1 MTSSINQAQFISL
14 SLTTITSLG
23 VLIRSLF
30 KIVDLL
36 ALLKQ
41 DFFNNP
47 SLQSRGIHSGHL
59 TSPSHP
65 SSHFLISCIQDSN
78 INTFQVEKDLYL
90 LEGNQKLVLTKNT
103 LEKSGLDW
111 PITNFKITSSS
122 SQNQSKNNSNIKNI
136 INWGWASVLSFLG
149 LSAKI
154 NFDYCERGLKIG
166 SKVFLYGH
174 AGNEN
179 NIIRSIDVEYLSD
192 SADLLKN
199 YLKEK
204 IIKHTGLSL
213 GVFSA
218 ILLSGFYLWSKF
230 DFTVPRVVQTEEGIE
245 IKPKTEI
252 AKTADYVSNHYPI
265 YKYKHAKNKMKC
277 GCKKYFVNVI
287 NFPCSH
293 FDSCFACFAAKNTK
307 TCSVCHELIL
317 DYFILQLS

>member
-1 MTSSINQAQFISL
+1 
-14 SLTTITSLG
+14 LTAITSLG
-23 VLIRSLF
+23 VLFRSLF

-47 SLQSRGIHSGHL
+47 ALQSRGIYSGHL
-59 TSPSHP
+59 TSPSPPKDP
-65 SSHFLISCIQDSN
+65 SPQFLISYIQDHKS
-78 INTFQVEKDLYL
+78 NTFHSEKDLYL
-90 LEGNQKLVLTKNT
+90 VEGNQKLLLTENT

-111 PITNFKITSSS
+111 PISSFKITSSS
-122 SQNQSKNNSNIKNI
+122 SQNQAKNNSNLRNI
-136 INWGWASVLSFLG
+136 INWGWASILSFLG

-166 SKVFLYGH
+166 SRVFLYGH
-174 AGNEN
+174 IGDEN
-179 NIIRSIDVEYLSD
+179 NTIRVIDVEYLSD

-204 IIKHTGLSL
+204 IIKHTALSL
-213 GVFSA
+213 GVFSV
-218 ILLSGFYLWSKF
+218 ILLSGFYLWIKF
-230 DFTVPRVVQTEEGIE
+230 DFTAPQTVQTEEGVE

-293 FDSCFACFAAKNTK
+293 FDSCFACFASKNTK
-307 TCSVCHELIL
+307 TCTVCHELIL

>member
-1 MTSSINQAQFISL
+1 MNQAQFITL
-14 SLTTITSLG
+14 SLTAITSLG
-23 VLIRSLF
+23 VLFRSLF

-36 ALLKQ
+36 TLLKQ
-41 DFFNNP
+41 DFLNNP
-47 SLQSRGIHSGHL
+47 SLRSRGIYSGHL
-59 TSPSHP
+59 TSPSHQENP
-65 SSHFLISCIQDSN
+65 SLQILISFIQDEKSN
-78 INTFQVEKDLYL
+78 SFHSEKDLYL
-90 LEGNQKLVLTKNT
+90 LEGNSKLLLTKNT

-122 SQNQSKNNSNIKNI
+122 SQNQCKNDSNLKNI

-174 AGNEN
+174 IGDEN
-179 NIIRSIDVEYLSD
+179 NMIRSIEVEYLSD

-204 IIKHTGLSL
+204 IIKHTALSL
-213 GVFSA
+213 GVFSVL
-218 ILLSGFYLWSKF
+218 LLSGFYLWRKF
-230 DFTVPRVVQTEEGIE
+230 DFTVPRTVQTEEGIE
-245 IKPKTEI
+245 AKPKTEI
-252 AKTADYVSNHYPI
+252 AKTADYISNHYPI
-265 YKYKHAKNKMKC
+265 YKSQHVKSKMKC

-293 FDSCFACFAAKNTK
+293 FDSCFACFAAKSTK